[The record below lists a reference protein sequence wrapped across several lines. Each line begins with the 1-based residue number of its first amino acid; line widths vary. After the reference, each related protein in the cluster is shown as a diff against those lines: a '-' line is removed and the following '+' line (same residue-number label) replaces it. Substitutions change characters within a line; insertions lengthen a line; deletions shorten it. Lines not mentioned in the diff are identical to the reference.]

1 MSNESTLYVEV
12 GHSKTPPFGHSSI
25 LNWISNK
32 GFEPLFHIYV
42 YLLVLLP
49 TGSLF
54 GINIKFI
61 CFFLLF
67 PIALSKHLADSKT
80 TLSKV
85 SLLFVVPGALLVWI
99 LIAQVYEANAALS
112 YFQFKDIATTFASC
126 WLVSVF
132 CRNRKGADIRFLRT
146 VLIAEIVA
154 CLIKITLLGYC
165 FYKEIPVSLMIDS
178 ISDFFGTKLM
188 SMDLDSALGRI
199 QFVADG
205 LIPICIYML
214 LRYRTKLK
222 ISSVSA
228 VVMFFLLAVSLV
240 FTFSR
245 YFWGFAALAFSL
257 GMIFSKKDHFHASV
271 ITLLCI
277 VLLVSLPVIVDL
289 YQIRF
294 SDAIAGGSD
303 SVRTEQIPALE
314 RFFLDAPLL
323 GHGYGSYTPDV
334 IRSSDLQYGYE
345 VQLYALAGQEG
356 IIGLLLM
363 GVLLLLYYYP
373 LLWSKGRFFSS
384 HRFGLIIILFG
395 WLAAGL
401 FNPMLFNS
409 AAAMSYAAINAL
421 SEISSE
427 SGLMSTLK
435 SFET

>member
-1 MSNESTLYVEV
+1 VSTESTLHVEV
-12 GHSKTPPFGHSSI
+12 GHSKVPSSGHSPI
-25 LNWISNK
+25 INWISNK

-54 GINIKFI
+54 GINVKFI
-61 CFFLLF
+61 CFFFLF
-67 PIALSKHLADSKT
+67 PFALLKHLADNKT

-85 SLLFVVPGALLVWI
+85 SLLFAVPAALLSWI
-99 LIAQVYEANAALS
+99 LIAQVYEASAVLS
-112 YFQFKDIATTFASC
+112 YFQFKDILTTFASC

-132 CRNRKGADIRFLRT
+132 CRNRKGANIRFLRT

-154 CLIKITLLGYC
+154 CLIKITLLGHC
-165 FYKEIPVSLMIDS
+165 FYKGIPVSLVVDS
-178 ISDFFGTKLM
+178 ISRFFGTKLM
-188 SMDLDSALGRI
+188 SLDFDSALGRI
-199 QFVADG
+199 QFGADG

-214 LRYRTKLK
+214 LRYRIKLQV
-222 ISSVSA
+222 SSLNA
-228 VVMFFLLAVSLV
+228 VIMFLLLSISLI

-245 YFWGFAALAFSL
+245 YFWGFAALTFSL
-257 GMIFSKKDHFHASV
+257 GMIFGKKDYFQISIIV
-271 ITLLCI
+271 LLCV
-277 VLLVSLPVIVDL
+277 VLLVSLPAIIDL

-294 SDAIAGGSD
+294 SDAVAGGSD
-303 SVRTEQIPALE
+303 SIRTDQIAALK

-334 IRSSDLQYGYE
+334 VRSVDFQYAYE

-356 IIGLLLM
+356 IVGLLLM
-363 GVLLLLYYYP
+363 GVLLLSYYYP
-373 LLWSKGRFFSS
+373 LWSNGGVLSG
-384 HRFGLIIILFG
+384 HRLSLIIVLFA

-409 AAAMSYAAINAL
+409 AAAMSYAAISAL

-427 SGLMSTLK
+427 RKLTGAFAPSK
-435 SFET
+435 A

>member
-1 MSNESTLYVEV
+1 VSSESTMHVEL
-12 GHSKTPPFGHSSI
+12 GHSKVPSFGHSPIVNWI
-25 LNWISNK
+25 LNT

-54 GINIKFI
+54 GINVKFI

-67 PIALSKHLADSKT
+67 PIAVSKHLADSKT

-85 SLLFVVPGALLVWI
+85 SLLFVVPAALLVWI
-99 LIAQVYEANAALS
+99 LIAQAYEASAALS

-126 WLVSVF
+126 WLASVF
-132 CRNRKGADIRFLRT
+132 CRNRKGASIRFLRT

-165 FYKEIPVSLMIDS
+165 FYKGISVALMVDS
-178 ISDFFGTKLM
+178 ISDFFGTRLM
-188 SMDLDSALGRI
+188 SMDFDSALGRI
-199 QFVADG
+199 QFGADG

-214 LRYRTKLK
+214 LRYRTKLRVG
-222 ISSVSA
+222 SMSA
-228 VVMFFLLAVSLV
+228 VIMFLLLAISLV

-257 GMIFSKKDHFHASV
+257 GMIFGKKDYFHLSV
-271 ITLLCI
+271 IILLCI
-277 VLLVSLPVIVDL
+277 VVLVSLPAVIDL

-303 SVRTEQIPALE
+303 SIRIDQIAALK

-323 GHGYGSYTPDV
+323 GHGYGSYTSEL
-334 IRSSDLQYGYE
+334 IRSPDLQYGYE

-356 IIGLLLM
+356 IFGLLLM
-363 GVLLLLYYYP
+363 GVLLLFYYYP
-373 LLWSKGRFFSS
+373 LWSNGRSFSS
-384 HRFGLIIILFG
+384 HRLGLIIILFG

-409 AAAMSYAAINAL
+409 AAAMSYASISAL
-421 SEISSE
+421 SEISSDPE
-427 SGLMSTLK
+427 LISTFK
-435 SFET
+435 PSDA